1 MKRIFTL
8 YLFILFCLILQAQE
22 ELYERVYVHTDKTC
36 YLAGEEVW
44 LKFYTID
51 THFRPSSFSK
61 VGYIEISNTERPKAQ
76 LKLAL
81 DNGSGSGKV
90 KIPTDAPSGIYE
102 LTGYTRYMRNEG
114 EKVFFRKSIAVINT
128 FRVSDSDPIELADSA
143 EIYRSL
149 QISFET
155 RQTGSFNERK
165 IDVAQIVIYGTATG
179 MGSL

>member
-114 EKVFFRKSIAVINT
+114 EKVC
-128 FRVSDSDPIELADSA
+128 
-143 EIYRSL
+143 
-149 QISFET
+149 Q
-155 RQTGSFNERK
+155 
-165 IDVAQIVIYGTATG
+165 
-179 MGSL
+179 